1 LFAAAPDAYT
11 CRFQDGGATMR
22 KILLSAAIGASLVVL
37 GGAASAQNIRGT
49 ITAVDG
55 DKLSIDT
62 REGTKTTL
70 DIPAAMPVTAILPAK
85 LTDIK
90 PGGLI
95 GSAAM
100 PQPDGSYKALEV
112 QVFPEF
118 MKTVRQG
125 QFAWDAAPKSSMINA
140 GVGDVVGTKDR
151 TVTMKLQDKEI
162 KLVVPED
169 APIITYAPGDHAM
182 LKPGQHIIAATAKDD
197 KGVVTV
203 QRIAVGK
210 DGLVP
215 PM

>member
-1 LFAAAPDAYT
+1 
-11 CRFQDGGATMR
+11 MR
-22 KILLSAAIGASLVVL
+22 NILLSTAIAASLLLVGSV
-37 GGAASAQNIRGT
+37 ASAQNIRGK

-55 DKLSIDT
+55 DKLSLDT
-62 REGTKTTL
+62 REGEKTSVV
-70 DIPAAMPVTAILPAK
+70 IPAAMPVTAILPAK

-100 PQPDGSYKALEV
+100 PQPDGSFKALEV
-112 QVFPEF
+112 QIFPES
-118 MKTVRQG
+118 MRNVRQG
-125 QFAWDAAPKSSMINA
+125 QFAWDAQPKSSMINA
-140 GVGDVVGTKDR
+140 GVGDVVGTSDR

-162 KLVVPED
+162 KLVVPAD

-182 LKPGQHIIAATAKDD
+182 LKPGQHVIVATTKDD